1 VVRILS
7 LLCLFLFVIQLPVL
21 AGPQKETPR
30 AIVSDDFTNARPQP
44 KPRPNSAGHVRK
56 SSRTYHLA
64 STATVRPARSFG
76 IDPLQLGVTF
86 WKLQRAGFSSLESR
100 RPALQFLATRVEADT
115 PFHPGDLLRLS
126 IESPRAGYLY
136 VIDRDWF
143 TDESSAETNL
153 IFPVR
158 GDDNRLYP
166 GRLIDIPAED
176 RNPFRADPKPN
187 QAGELLTIIVT
198 SSPLPLP
205 ISSKPLRIST
215 EQLLEWTRRWNT
227 LTDRFEMNDGAGQTR
242 TSEERQAAVRKGMRQ
257 LTRDDP
263 APQTIYV
270 VTPSSRD
277 GVLFNLL
284 LSYVP

>member
-1 VVRILS
+1 
-7 LLCLFLFVIQLPVL
+7 
-21 AGPQKETPR
+21 
-30 AIVSDDFTNARPQP
+30 
-44 KPRPNSAGHVRK
+44 
-56 SSRTYHLA
+56 
-64 STATVRPARSFG
+64 
-76 IDPLQLGVTF
+76 LQVGVTF
-86 WKLQRAGFSSLESR
+86 WKLQRVGFSSLESG
-100 RPALQFLATRVEADT
+100 RPELQFLGTRVEADT
-115 PFHPGDLLRLS
+115 PFHPGDLLRIS

-143 TDESSAETNL
+143 TDGSSGETNL

-176 RNPFRADPKPN
+176 RKPFRANPKPN

-198 SSPLPLP
+198 LSPLSLP
-205 ISSKPLRIST
+205 ISSQPLHVST
-215 EQLLEWTRRWNT
+215 DQLLEWTRRWNT

-242 TSEERQAAVRKGMRQ
+242 TIEERQAAARKGVRQ

-263 APQTIYV
+263 APQTIYL
-270 VTPSSRD
+270 VTPSSHD
-277 GVLFNLL
+277 GILFNLL